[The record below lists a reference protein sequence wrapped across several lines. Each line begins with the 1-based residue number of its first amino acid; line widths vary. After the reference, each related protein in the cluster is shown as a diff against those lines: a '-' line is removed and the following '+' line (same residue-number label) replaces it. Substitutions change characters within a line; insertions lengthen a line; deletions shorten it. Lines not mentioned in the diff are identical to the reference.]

1 MDSLTGISNINKFQ
15 KIDLNFIYF
24 VHRIIQDSSLNTSK
38 VYSLTA
44 RYLAGNKRISEV
56 DQLVQCIKSN
66 TSNIDRIESFCDEI
80 VCSSIETAYSHFGEA
95 VKPELENLLKKITDI
110 QIKTKCYI
118 TTGQLKSAYLLAV
131 QSNNLT
137 DIRKILRQSEILK
150 QPHIKRLC
158 EKKLGGV
165 VPNPP
170 GSTHSSD
177 SN

>member
-1 MDSLTGISNINKFQ
+1 M
-15 KIDLNFIYF
+15 
-24 VHRIIQDSSLNTSK
+24 
-38 VYSLTA
+38 
-44 RYLAGNKRISEV
+44 E
-56 DQLVQCIKSN
+56 QLVQCIKSN
-66 TSNIDRIESFCDEI
+66 TISNIDCIESFCDEI
-80 VCSSIETAYSHFGEA
+80 VCSSIETAYSHFGEES
-95 VKPELENLLKKITDI
+95 KPELENLLRKITDI

-158 EKKLGGV
+158 ERKLGGDI

-170 GSTHSSD
+170 GSNHSSD